1 MWRSAFFG
9 LSRQTSLWCVRGQY
23 VALLVGLVST
33 MTKRR
38 KIIIVGPVG
47 AGKTTAIKSVTDDSC
62 IVTDVKTSD
71 VSNLRKELT
80 TVAMDFGIV
89 PISEHEVLHVYGAPG
104 QDRFSFMWDI
114 LSIGAFGV
122 VLLIDNCA
130 NYPKRHLHAFVSAFD
145 KQIKETR
152 FILGVTRTDLKAE
165 PELEDYA
172 KWLGE
177 LGINADVACV
187 DPREKDDVLF
197 LLNQLLSLR
206 AGHTQEPLFA
216 QPNIGEVAVEDGDEF
231 VDDDDSRFDDAAI
244 NAAVNLNG
252 VGGVCLTNGLGQ
264 LVYSTI
270 NNESLN
276 RIIAFVSGLSQ
287 TIEEAGGLGPVRSV
301 TLKSPGD
308 DSLTVLMNSGG
319 RALGLSSE
327 RGLAAPLQW
336 DQVEE
341 LRQWVMHTQ

>member
-1 MWRSAFFG
+1 
-9 LSRQTSLWCVRGQY
+9 
-23 VALLVGLVST
+23 

-130 NYPKRHLHAFVSAFD
+130 NYPKRHLHAFVSAFA

-172 KWLGE
+172 RWLGE

-197 LLNQLLSLR
+197 LLNHLLSLR

-216 QPNIGEVAVEDGDEF
+216 EPKDHDAEVEDSEALG
-231 VDDDDSRFDDAAI
+231 DDDEESRFDDAAI
-244 NAAVNLNG
+244 HAASNLDG
-252 VGGVCLTNGLGQ
+252 VSGVCLTNGLGQ

-270 NNESLN
+270 DNESLN

-319 RALGLSSE
+319 RALGLSTE
-327 RGLAAPLQW
+327 RASSAPLQW